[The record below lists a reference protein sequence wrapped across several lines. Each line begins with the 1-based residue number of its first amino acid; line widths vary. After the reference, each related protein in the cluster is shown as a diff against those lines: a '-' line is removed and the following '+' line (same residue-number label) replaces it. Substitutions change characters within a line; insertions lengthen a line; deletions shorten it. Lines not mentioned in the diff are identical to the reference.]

1 MPIYEFVCED
11 CGHEFETLVRNREE
25 VKEVRCAN
33 CNSPR
38 VKRLMSATGA
48 IITDGG
54 GGSASKPTVESH
66 KCDTGTCSH
75 LNLPGYTR

>member
-11 CGHEFETLVRNREE
+11 CKHEFETLLRKREE
-25 VKEVRCAN
+25 AEDVRCPQ
-33 CNSPR
+33 CRSPR
-38 VKRLMSATGA
+38 TKRLMSVTGA

-54 GGSASKPTVESH
+54 GGSKPSLETH
-66 KCDTGTCSH
+66 KCESGTCSH